1 MYHITNSSV
10 LIHPSEGKL
19 VLEQGTAILID
30 QIPLGVLTFSPNG
43 RVEFI
48 NQNFHK
54 LGLLYQFNT
63 SLLNI
68 NIFKYNLFPPIN
80 IIEDLK
86 AVLNGK
92 PFEKAIKN
100 VKSNNGNFISLIVK
114 GSPIYEGETVSGGII
129 IIEDLQILSETRK
142 ELKLEPKLTDDY
154 INKEN
159 IFLIVTDTS
168 GDVKYS
174 AGKENVEQKLL
185 RKEITGKNIN
195 EIFNPSTRQ
204 KVNESFGMAVQNG
217 EVQFL
222 EIEPSDE
229 SISSKFDCIIEP
241 VIGENGFVQIIYLI
255 FKEKPVERKETRPL
269 EEKLNKLHYYEEIS
283 QRKDTG
289 FILINNSG
297 KIINWDEHIEKIS
310 GIGKYE
316 GEKLINNLFPSLDLN
331 ELLKII
337 GRLDDT
343 NSCEL
348 ITNIKHENIG
358 LLPVKLDFV
367 KSKEDDTNFI
377 IVCTQLKTDSPIIK
391 QQVLKST
398 EQTQKPE
405 DLEQPI
411 CLIDRIGA
419 IIFTNQA
426 FNSKLEFQEDELYG
440 ENFFELLL
448 DEKPDELL
456 DEVSTLKTGE
466 RKSFPV
472 KIRNKR
478 NIKIDLSLIFEI
490 ARVVNEEPQSFYC
503 YLSKG
508 YGVENKGADKI
519 YQSLFNASN
528 DGMAIESNGRI
539 KIGNNAFAQIFG
551 YETVEEL
558 ENKNILALV
567 NEDYVPSV
575 LKYFELKKASEK
587 AQEKIE
593 FLAKKKNG
601 TAFYAEFY
609 VIELEENQGQNLL
622 LIAKDITEEKRA
634 QEAVKDS
641 EQKYKNIAENIDDV
655 LYTFERSGNR
665 LLPSFY
671 SAAIEKVTGYSRTEF
686 LSEPRLFLK
695 IIHPD
700 DFHDM
705 KKRLAFL
712 WKSDL
717 QATSEFEFRIINKGG
732 NIVWIRNKINVVRDT
747 EGNIQK
753 VYGLVS
759 DITFNKRAEEE
770 LKQSAANLK
779 KLNDAKDRFLSI
791 ISHDLRAP
799 FSSILG
805 FTDLLL
811 EDDTLTDIEKQ
822 QYITY
827 IQDSSKS
834 MLALVNSM
842 LDWTRLQ
849 TGRIKFEPEKIN
861 ARELIESSI
870 STVTG
875 TALQKGVEIENLVDS
890 SYHLFAD
897 KNLILQAFNNLLSN
911 AVKFTK
917 MGDRITITIDTTTAA
932 RFINFSIKDTGIGIK
947 PGNLDKLFSIE
958 TKFTSEG
965 TAGEKGSGLGLSLV
979 KEIIEK
985 HGGQIEV
992 KSEYGRGT
1000 EFIFTLPVASTK
1012 ILLVDPNKR
1021 ERMFYSKV
1029 LINITTDYAVNIVS
1043 NGKEALERIQ
1053 TSPPALV
1060 ITEHK
1065 MPLMS
1070 GYTLVQELI
1079 KSGLKEVIPVIVLT
1093 DDIDRSAIQEYKELG
1108 IEYIFNKP
1116 VNLISL
1122 KDAIEKSLKR
1132 SY

>member
-1 MYHITNSSV
+1 M
-10 LIHPSEGKL
+10 
-19 VLEQGTAILID
+19 EQGTAILID

-80 IIEDLK
+80 IIEELK

-100 VKSNNGNFISLIVK
+100 VKTNDGNFISLIVK
-114 GSPIYEGETVSGGII
+114 GSPIYEGETVSGGMI
-129 IIEDLQILSETRK
+129 IIEDLQILSETRR
-142 ELKLEPKLTDDY
+142 ELNLEPRLTDEY
-154 INKEN
+154 INKED
-159 IFLIVTDTS
+159 IFLIVTDTN
-168 GDVKYS
+168 GDIKYS
-174 AGKENVEQKLL
+174 AGKENAEQKLL
-185 RKEITGKNIN
+185 RKEITGKNIS

-204 KVNESFGMAVQNG
+204 KIFEAFGIAVRNG

-222 EIEPSDE
+222 ELDPPAEGT
-229 SISSKFDCIIEP
+229 SSKFNCIIEP
-241 VIGENGFVQIIYLI
+241 VIGENGFVQILYLI
-255 FKEKPVERKETRPL
+255 FKEKQVDSKETQPL
-269 EEKLNKLHYYEEIS
+269 EEKLNKLHYYDEIS
-283 QRKDTG
+283 QRNDTG
-289 FILINNSG
+289 FVLVNNSG
-297 KIINWDEHIEKIS
+297 KIINWDEHFEKIS
-310 GIGKYE
+310 GIEKAE
-316 GEKLINNLFPSLDLN
+316 GEKFINDLFPVLDIS
-331 ELLKII
+331 EFIKII
-337 GRLDDT
+337 RALDDT

-348 ITNIKHENIG
+348 ITIIDNKKIG
-358 LLPVKLDFV
+358 TLPVNLNFF
-367 KSKEDDTNFI
+367 KSKEDDNNFI
-377 IVCTQLKTDSPIIK
+377 IVCTQIRTDLPIFK
-391 QQVLKST
+391 QQVLKPT
-398 EQTQKPE
+398 ELKQKLE

-411 CLIDRIGA
+411 CKIDRLGE

-426 FNSKLEFQEDELYG
+426 FNSKLEFQNDELFG

-448 DEKPDELL
+448 AEKPDELL
-456 DEVSTLKTGE
+456 DEVSTLKIGE

-478 NIKIDLSLIFEI
+478 NTKIDFNLIFEI
-490 ARVVNEEPQSFYC
+490 AKAVKDEPKSFYC
-503 YLSKG
+503 YLSNG
-508 YGVENKGADKI
+508 YDLANKGIDQI
-519 YQSLFNASN
+519 YQSLFKASK
-528 DGMAIESNGRI
+528 DGMAVEFKGRI
-539 KIGNNAFAQIFG
+539 TIANNAFTQIFG

-558 ENKNILALV
+558 ENKSIVELV
-567 NEDYVPSV
+567 NEDDVSAV
-575 LKYFELKKASEK
+575 LKYFEMKKASK
-587 AQEKIE
+587 QAPEKIE

-601 TAFYAEFY
+601 SAFYAEFY
-609 VIELEENQGQNLL
+609 VIELDENHGQNLL
-622 LIAKDITEEKRA
+622 LIANDITEGKRA
-634 QEAVKDS
+634 QEAAKDS

-665 LLPSFY
+665 LLPSYY
-671 SAAIEKVTGYSRTEF
+671 SAAIEKVTGYTRTEF
-686 LSEPRLFLK
+686 LGEPRLFLK

-700 DFHDM
+700 DFRDL

-717 QATSEFEFRIINKGG
+717 QAASEFEFRIINKSG
-732 NIVWIRNKINVVRDT
+732 NIVWIRNKINVVRDA
-747 EGNIQK
+747 EGYIQK

-770 LKQSAANLK
+770 LKQSTANLK

-811 EDDTLTDIEKQ
+811 EDDSLTDVEKQ

-861 ARELIESSI
+861 AREIIESSI

-875 TALQKGVEIENLVDS
+875 TALQKGVEIENLVDA

-897 KNLILQAFNNLLSN
+897 KNLILQVFNNLLSN

-917 MGDRITITIDTTTAA
+917 LGDRITITVDTTSAA
-932 RFINFSIKDTGIGIK
+932 RFINLSIKDTGVGIK

-979 KEIIEK
+979 KEIIDK
-985 HGGQIEV
+985 HGGHIEV
-992 KSEYGRGT
+992 KSEYGKGT
-1000 EFIFTLPVASTK
+1000 EFIFALPVASTK

-1021 ERMFYSKV
+1021 ERLFYSKV

-1053 TSPPALV
+1053 ASPPALV

-1079 KSGLKEVIPVIVLT
+1079 KNGLKEVIPVIVLT
-1093 DDIDRSAIQEYKELG
+1093 DDIDRTAIQEYKELG

-1122 KDAIEKSLKR
+1122 KGAIEKSLKK